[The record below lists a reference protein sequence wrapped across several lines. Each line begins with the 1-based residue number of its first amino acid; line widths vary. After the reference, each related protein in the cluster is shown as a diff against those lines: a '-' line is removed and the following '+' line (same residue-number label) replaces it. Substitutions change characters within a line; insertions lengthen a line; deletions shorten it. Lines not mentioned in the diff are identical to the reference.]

1 MTRLVTSLGTLI
13 ALTVMAPAAQAG
25 SYSFS
30 VGGHRFHV
38 EAPRNCRSSFC
49 VSVSSRNFRTTDDVS
64 TAPAP
69 RPAPAPVVQAPQP
82 VYPVAPARPVQ
93 ATVAAPPPAPPAP
106 VLAPVLAATAS
117 QPVVPPPAPKRET
130 SRIEALN
137 PNPPRVDLS
146 RLDPP
151 KAIAL
156 DPPRIE
162 PPVVTADPEIKP
174 ATTSAKRS
182 EDEPAYLPLGQWESD
197 GAKGMVRIE
206 RCGPALC
213 GYVLT
218 ETSSRGESVLVNMKP
233 KAHDSWTGS
242 IYSRSSGNTYYG
254 TMTLKSSGKLYVEAC
269 AFGRFWCSGNDWIR
283 VEEPREQVITTSRQ
297 WGARS

>member
-1 MTRLVTSLGTLI
+1 V
-13 ALTVMAPAAQAG
+13 
-25 SYSFS
+25 
-30 VGGHRFHV
+30 
-38 EAPRNCRSSFC
+38 
-49 VSVSSRNFRTTDDVS
+49 
-64 TAPAP
+64 
-69 RPAPAPVVQAPQP
+69 
-82 VYPVAPARPVQ
+82 
-93 ATVAAPPPAPPAP
+93 
-106 VLAPVLAATAS
+106 S
-117 QPVVPPPAPKRET
+117 QPVVPPAPKRET

>member
-38 EAPRNCRSSFC
+38 EAPRNCRSSSC
-49 VSVSSRNFRTTDDVS
+49 VSVSSRSFRPTEDVS

-69 RPAPAPVVQAPQP
+69 PPVPVVQAPQP
-82 VYPVAPARPVQ
+82 VYPVAPTRPVQ
-93 ATVAAPPPAPPAP
+93 ATPPPPAPPAP
-106 VLAPVLAATAS
+106 VLAATNS
-117 QPVVPPPAPKRET
+117 QPVVPPAPKRET

-151 KAIAL
+151 KTIAL
-156 DPPRIE
+156 VPPRIE

-233 KAHDSWTGS
+233 KSHDAWTGS

-254 TMTLKSSGKLYVEAC
+254 TMTLKNSGRLYVEAC